1 MPEEVTVVEPDAG
14 GQAAGARRLQS
25 NALAAACLSF
35 TFGDMK
41 IVDACRISG
50 RGHAIITDE
59 TFTPSGLAHAR
70 TRRKIRVVGDEHVV
84 ELEIT
89 DAEAVLKTGGREFL
103 GFLVPFIDDETVREF
118 IVNRDIELV

>member
-1 MPEEVTVVEPDAG
+1 
-14 GQAAGARRLQS
+14 
-25 NALAAACLSF
+25 
-35 TFGDMK
+35 MK
-41 IVDACRISG
+41 ILDACRISG

-59 TFTPSGLAHAR
+59 PFTTSGFAHAR
-70 TRRKIRVVGDEHVV
+70 TRKKIRVVAGEHVV

-103 GFLVPFIDDETVREF
+103 GFLVPFIEDEAVRTF